1 MILTVLCYP
10 VILSFLSTTILFCFI
25 SLGFFYFYFITFP
38 LIVSLSKTFSFLF
51 PSVIFLKSSIVAL
64 FKIIEPANKVLRE
77 IFSIRFSSLWFSHQ
91 EICLAGS
98 MILKRAT
105 MEHFKKIPEGKIK
118 ENILES
124 ETIKG
129 KVIK

>member
-38 LIVSLSKTFSFLF
+38 LIVSLSKIFSFIF
-51 PSVIFLKSSIVAL
+51 PSVIFLKSSI
-64 FKIIEPANKVLRE
+64 IIESVNKVLRE

-105 MEHFKKIPEGKIK
+105 MEHFKKINEGKIK

-129 KVIK
+129 NVIK